1 MIPKLAIESKLRGAE
16 LPDEDIRGFI
26 DGFTSGEITD
36 AQMSAL
42 AMAICCRGMS
52 DRETATLTDAMMRS
66 GRVLEWGA
74 SPQFNITGRHN
85 VHPRAAIAARKTP
98 ETHNKYVQFY
108 DQIERE
114 TKENEA
120 NG

>member
-66 GRVLEWGA
+66 GRVLEWDA
-74 SPQFNITGRHN
+74 TTADKHSTGG
-85 VHPRAAIAARKTP
+85 V
-98 ETHNKYVQFY
+98 
-108 DQIERE
+108 
-114 TKENEA
+114 
-120 NG
+120 